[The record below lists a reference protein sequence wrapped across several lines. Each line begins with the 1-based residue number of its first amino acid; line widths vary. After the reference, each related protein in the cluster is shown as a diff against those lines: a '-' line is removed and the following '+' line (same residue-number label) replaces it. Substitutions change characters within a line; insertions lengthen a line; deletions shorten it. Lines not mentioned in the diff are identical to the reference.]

1 MTMRMRVTVLGL
13 MLASFALAEGK
24 FRGSFDYQQELF
36 RTRDYTV
43 AEPVGMQLDL
53 KIWTTG
59 ISEASRKVDE
69 VLKESGARIES
80 LRLDSV
86 EKTLDARFLV
96 PDGQIDA
103 VRSRLGAVGTVYMN
117 DLTVQGDSSKARTAI
132 RQLRQELEFKRV
144 QQSLHSLELAK
155 LDRAQ
160 EPEAWESLWN
170 ATRRLEVDTFQISRQ
185 IVEREG
191 DMRRNL
197 VKLRVSEPRSSDI
210 EESMFRFVNMPG
222 GEYLR
227 FTPGTGGP
235 RIAESYQ
242 GPAFRYLFTRG
253 KSYLTVG
260 VLESDPAVASS
271 DSSRI
276 SEILLVSLGTDFY
289 PRHFGQGRRTWFNLY
304 SGAQLGAMLLSDA
317 STSRLVWM
325 AAPHAGME
333 IWKGARGLVDLKA
346 AYYLPLSETWNRNLR
361 GWSFSA
367 GANVAL

>member
-1 MTMRMRVTVLGL
+1 MKTRATVLGF
-13 MLASFALAEGK
+13 LAAGFSVAGGK
-24 FRGSFDYQQELF
+24 SGGSFDYQQELF
-36 RTRDYTV
+36 RAREYTV
-43 AEPVGMQLDL
+43 LEPVGVQLDL

-59 ISEASRKVDE
+59 ISEASKKVDE

-86 EKTLDARFLV
+86 ERTLEARFLV
-96 PDGQIDA
+96 PDGQIEV
-103 VRSRLGAVGTVYMN
+103 VRSLLAAVGSVYMN

-132 RQLRQELEFKRV
+132 RQLRQEQDFKRA
-144 QQSLHSLELAK
+144 QQALHAQELAK
-155 LDRAQ
+155 LDRTE
-160 EPEAWESLWN
+160 EPEAWETLWN

-210 EESMFRFVNMPG
+210 EEGWFRFVNMPG
-222 GEYLR
+222 GEYLW

-235 RIAESYQ
+235 RIAENYR
-242 GPAFRYLFTRG
+242 GPAFRYLFTKG

-260 VLESDPAVASS
+260 VLESNPEVASF

-304 SGAQLGAMLLSDA
+304 SGAQLGGMLLSDA
-317 STSRLVWM
+317 SDSRLVWM

-333 IWKGARGLVDLKA
+333 VWKGARGLVDLKA
-346 AYYLPLSETWNRNLR
+346 AYYLPLSETWNRTLR

-367 GANVAL
+367 GANIAL

>member
-1 MTMRMRVTVLGL
+1 MMRATVLGL
-13 MLASFALAEGK
+13 MVAGVAMAGGK
-24 FRGSFDYQQELF
+24 LRGSFDYQDELF
-36 RTRDYTV
+36 RARERSGI
-43 AEPVGMQLDL
+43 EPVGVQLDI

-59 ISEASRKVDE
+59 ISEASAKVDQ

-86 EKTLDARFLV
+86 ERTLEARFLV

-103 VRSRLGAVGTVYMN
+103 VRSRLGAVGSVYIN
-117 DLTVQGDSSKARTAI
+117 DLTVQGDSSKAR
-132 RQLRQELEFKRV
+132 RGLVQLRQELEFKRG
-144 QQSLHSLELAK
+144 QQALHAQELAK

-170 ATRRLEVDTFQISRQ
+170 ATRRLEVDTFQIARQ
-185 IVEREG
+185 IAEQDG

-197 VKLRVSEPRSSDI
+197 VKLRVSEPRSSEI
-210 EESMFRFVNMPG
+210 EDGWFRFVNMPG

-235 RIAESYQ
+235 RIAQSYQ
-242 GPAFRYLFTRG
+242 GPAFRYLFTKG

-260 VLESDPAVASS
+260 VLESDPAVEAS
-271 DSSRI
+271 DSARI

-304 SGAQLGAMLLSDA
+304 SGAQFGAMLLSDA
-317 STSRLVWM
+317 SSSRLVWM

-333 IWKGARGLVDLKA
+333 VWKGARGLVDVKA

-361 GWSFSA
+361 GWSVSV

>member
-1 MTMRMRVTVLGL
+1 MKMRAIALGL
-13 MLASFALAEGK
+13 MACGLATASGK
-24 FRGSFDYQQELF
+24 MGGSFDYQEELF
-36 RTRDYTV
+36 RTRERTTV
-43 AEPVGMQLDL
+43 EPVGMQLDL
-53 KIWTTG
+53 RIWTSG

-69 VLKESGARIES
+69 VLKASGARIES

-86 EKTLDARFLV
+86 EKTLEARFLV

-103 VRSRLGAVGTVYMN
+103 VRARLATVGSVYMN
-117 DLTVQGDSSKARTAI
+117 DLTVQGDSSKAQRGI
-132 RQLRQELEFKRV
+132 QQLRQELAFKRT
-144 QQSLHSLELAK
+144 QQALHAQELAK
-155 LDRAQ
+155 LDRAE
-160 EPEAWESLWN
+160 EPDAWQSLWN

-185 IVEREG
+185 IVEMDG

-197 VKLRVSEPRSSDI
+197 VKLRVSEPRSSEI
-210 EESMFRFVNMPG
+210 EDGWFRFVNMPG
-222 GEYLR
+222 GEYLW

-235 RIAESYQ
+235 RIAESYR
-242 GPAFRYLFTRG
+242 GPAFRYLFTKG

-260 VLESDPAVASS
+260 VLESDPKVAAS

-289 PRHFGQGRRTWFNLY
+289 PRHFGQGRRTWLNLY

-317 STSRLVWM
+317 SSSRMVWM

-333 IWKGARGLVDLKA
+333 VWKGARGLIDLKA
-346 AYYLPLSETWNRNLR
+346 AYYLPLSETWNRPLR

>member
-1 MTMRMRVTVLGL
+1 MTMRAMMLGT
-13 MLASFALAEGK
+13 MLGSLAMAGGK
-24 FRGSFDYQQELF
+24 FSGSFDYQQELF
-36 RTRDYTV
+36 RTRDYSV
-43 AEPVGMQLDL
+43 AEPVGMQLDI

-59 ISEASRKVDE
+59 ISEASNKVNE

-103 VRSRLGAVGTVYMN
+103 VRARLSAVGSVYMN

-132 RQLRQELEFKRV
+132 RQLQQELEFKRT
-144 QQSLHSLELAK
+144 QQALHAQELAK
-155 LDRAQ
+155 LDRAE

-185 IVEREG
+185 IGERTG
-191 DMRRNL
+191 DLRRNL
-197 VKLRVSEPRSSDI
+197 VKLRVSEPRSSEI
-210 EESMFRFVNMPG
+210 EDGWFRFVNMPG
-222 GEYLR
+222 GEYLW

-235 RIAESYQ
+235 RIAESYR
-242 GPAFRYLFTRG
+242 GPAFRYLFTKG

-260 VLESDPAVASS
+260 VLESDPKVAAS
-271 DSSRI
+271 DSARI

-289 PRHFGQGRRTWFNLY
+289 PRHFGQGRRRWFNLY
-304 SGAQLGAMLLSDA
+304 SGAQFGAMLLSDE
-317 STSRLVWM
+317 SSSRMVWM

-333 IWKGARGLVDLKA
+333 IWKGARGLIDVKA